1 MAKPGVKVRQ
11 TDHFVNGQGAE
22 HEARKA
28 AEAAKAA
35 RRSPLGG
42 QAFADLTPP
51 QKDELLRI
59 LAIEAGIIEE

>member
-1 MAKPGVKVRQ
+1 MKQAVKARE
-11 TDHFVNGQGAE
+11 TDHFINGQGVEQAAR
-22 HEARKA
+22 EAA
-28 AEAAKAA
+28 AAAKAA

-42 QAFADLTPP
+42 QVFADLTPP

>member
-1 MAKPGVKVRQ
+1 MAKPGVRVRQ

-22 HEARKA
+22 KA
-28 AEAAKAA
+28 AREAATAAKVA

-42 QAFADLTPP
+42 QAFADLNPP

>member
-1 MAKPGVKVRQ
+1 MAKPGVKIRT
-11 TDHFVNGQGAE
+11 TDHFINGQGAE
-22 HEARKA
+22 KA
-28 AEAAKAA
+28 AKAVKAA

-42 QAFADLTPP
+42 QAFADLNPP